1 MKKVIAILLTLVLS
15 LSIIVPA
22 SAEENESYVTLDK
35 DIIYLKVG
43 EQAELNISE
52 VNLAYETSVPTGN
65 PNYETWTVADDEIV
79 SLQLTGGEEGNVAY
93 PDNLVNQTAVIT
105 ALKTGT
111 TIVKVERGG
120 FGAYAYD
127 ECTVVVSDTQT
138 SDDLFKIFDC
148 ETEENGFDIGYSTH
162 GPVKEMEYVMG
173 YYAPEPVE
181 GTHSYMVHALN
192 GYLGM
197 HENASQPFNANEYEY
212 IEFDV
217 YPTMNI
223 VCDLSV
229 TLVGE
234 EESEYTVE
242 DAVLREGWV
251 HISIPVS
258 AFVGS
263 DSSPSLENI
272 SRISVNLKNI
282 VKYSTLF
289 NSGERERPSWI
300 GIYFDNYVATRNG
313 AGKEN
318 ELKIFGQNELPA
330 LRYGNVDNENAITAS
345 DALVVL
351 QHSVGKTVINEK
363 RRLYADVDGNGEVSA
378 VDALLVLQY
387 SVQKIRKFPVE
398 VAQLPDT
405 LMLFDCETSE
415 GCGIYTEQ
423 QGTHYGPVSENIQ
436 FGSPKPVQG
445 DYTYCIKTTGNQM
458 MLNYTFPDSV
468 DLSTYDYIEFDIYS
482 NIEIVC
488 NLNIDIAT
496 DTAAINGANWGLNNS
511 WIPGERWYHVKMP
524 VSAFSEFD
532 GSLTD
537 INRIRFL
544 LTNIYDGVEL
554 VDNGYPTTPDYTYVY
569 FDNIIATKNGAGK
582 DNELID
588 IDTVF
593 ENPPEWFEEYR
604 NGVTCGGGL
613 YLPVEVLFDAENEE
627 GCEVY
632 TANFANE
639 DLIGLTE
646 ANSYSGAPTPTQGSY
661 TYCINTTIDQMEFSK
676 TLQYNYNITPYS
688 YIEMDIYSTE
698 EIVFNWKF
706 SVNTNIEDTT
716 GATWPLISAWLPA
729 NKWTHIKM
737 PISEFID
744 LTPQNGGSFANVNKI
759 IIELTGIVDGV
770 KYVDSGRIETLD
782 NTYIYIDNVITTVT
796 SSITENEL
804 IDYETVLLNPP
815 SWFEEYRRQFEQ
827 F

>member
-43 EQAELNISE
+43 DRAELNISE
-52 VNLAYETSVPTGN
+52 VNLVYETSVPTGN

-79 SLQLTGGEEGNVAY
+79 SLKLTGGEYGNASY
-93 PDNLVNQTAVIT
+93 PLNLVNRTAVIT

-127 ECTVVVSDTQT
+127 ECTVVVSETQT

-148 ETEENGFDIGYSTH
+148 ETEENNFGIGYSIH

-173 YYAPEPVE
+173 QYAPEPVE
-181 GTHSYMVHALN
+181 GIHSYMVHALN

-197 HENASQPFNANEYEY
+197 HENASQPFNANEFEY

-234 EESEYTVE
+234 EQSEYTVE

-263 DSSPSLENI
+263 DGSASLENI
-272 SRISVNLKNI
+272 SSVSVFIDNI
-282 VKYSTLF
+282 VKHSTLLD
-289 NSGERERPSWI
+289 SGERERPSWI

-318 ELKIFGQNELPA
+318 KLKVFDYNDIIPA
-330 LRYGNVDNENAITAS
+330 ERYGNVDDDKNVNAS
-345 DALVVL
+345 DALFIL

-387 SVQKIRKFPVE
+387 SVQKITKFPVE
-398 VAQLPDT
+398 VANLPDT

-436 FGSPKPVQG
+436 FGSPIPVQG
-445 DYTYCIKTTGNQM
+445 DYSYCIYTKGNQM

-482 NIEIVC
+482 YFEIVC

-496 DTAAINGANWGLNNS
+496 DTAATTGANWGLNSS

-554 VDNGYPTTPDYTYVY
+554 VDNGYPTTPDYTYIY

-588 IDTVF
+588 VETVMID
-593 ENPPEWFEEYR
+593 PPEWDDYY
-604 NGVTCGGGL
+604 GHDVTCGG
-613 YLPVEVLFDAENEE
+613 
-627 GCEVY
+627 
-632 TANFANE
+632 
-639 DLIGLTE
+639 I
-646 ANSYSGAPTPTQGSY
+646 
-661 TYCINTTIDQMEFSK
+661 
-676 TLQYNYNITPYS
+676 
-688 YIEMDIYSTE
+688 
-698 EIVFNWKF
+698 
-706 SVNTNIEDTT
+706 
-716 GATWPLISAWLPA
+716 
-729 NKWTHIKM
+729 
-737 PISEFID
+737 
-744 LTPQNGGSFANVNKI
+744 
-759 IIELTGIVDGV
+759 
-770 KYVDSGRIETLD
+770 
-782 NTYIYIDNVITTVT
+782 
-796 SSITENEL
+796 
-804 IDYETVLLNPP
+804 
-815 SWFEEYRRQFEQ
+815 
-827 F
+827 

>member
-43 EQAELNISE
+43 ERAELNISE
-52 VNLAYETSVPTGN
+52 VNLVYETSVPTGN

-111 TIVKVERGG
+111 TVVKVERGG
-120 FGAYAYD
+120 FGTYAYD

-138 SDDLFKIFDC
+138 SDDLFMIFDC
-148 ETEENGFDIGYSTH
+148 ETEENSFDIGYSTH

-173 YYAPEPVE
+173 HYAPRPVE

-217 YPTMNI
+217 YPSMNI

-318 ELKIFGQNELPA
+318 KLKVFGQNELPA
-330 LRYGNVDNENAITAS
+330 FRYGNVDDVNAINAS
-345 DALVVL
+345 DALFVL

-363 RRLYADVDGNGEVSA
+363 RRLYADVDGNGEVTA
-378 VDALLVLQY
+378 VDALIVLQY
-387 SVQKIRKFPVE
+387 SVGKISSFPAE
-398 VAQLPDT
+398 SHDT

-458 MLNYTFPDSV
+458 MLNYTFPKSV
-468 DLSTYDYIEFDIYS
+468 DLSAYNYIEFDIYS

-524 VSAFSEFD
+524 VSAFSGFD

-554 VDNGYPTTPDYTYVY
+554 VDNGYPTTPDYTYIY

-593 ENPPEWFEEYR
+593 ENPPEWFEDYR
-604 NGVTCGGGL
+604 NDVTCGGGL
-613 YLPVEVLFDAENEE
+613 YLPVEVLFDAETSE

-632 TANFANE
+632 TEQFANE
-639 DLIGLTE
+639 DLIGPTE
-646 ANSYSGAPTPTQGSY
+646 ANSYSIAPTPTQGSY
-661 TYCINTTIDQMEFSK
+661 TYCLNTTSNQIEFSR
-676 TLQYNYNITPYS
+676 TLSNYYNITPHS
-688 YIEMDIYSTE
+688 YIEFDIYSNQ
-698 EIVFNWKF
+698 EIVFDLKF
-706 SVNTNIEDTT
+706 SVTSLLEDTM
-716 GATWPLISAWLPA
+716 GATWRLSSAWLPA
-729 NKWTHIKM
+729 KRWTHVKI
-737 PISEFID
+737 PISAFSDSTGIY
-744 LTPQNGGSFANVNKI
+744 GGSFEKVKQI
-759 IIELTGIVDGV
+759 KIELSKIVDG
-770 KYVDSGRIETLD
+770 IELVEDGYPTTPD
-782 NTYIYIDNVITTVT
+782 YTYIYFDNIIATKNGVGKD
-796 SSITENEL
+796 NEL
-804 IDYETVLLNPP
+804 IDVDTLMETPP
-815 SWFEEYRRQFEQ
+815 EWFEDYRGIICGGI
-827 F
+827 